1 MESGTESGT
10 EPTTQAPGRARR
22 AIGLLVGRLAGV
34 AGALAAGQ
42 VIIGLMYVVGARAIT
57 PATLGLIA
65 TCVAIGT
72 IAATVFDAGLIALL
86 TREVA
91 AGAVDLDRA
100 RGVVRAKRR
109 LSWVLVLPTTAA
121 CVVIAPTP
129 ASGVVLGFLGLAMW
143 EAQSRNGLLR
153 AQERFTVAATAQ
165 VTGRALGLVT
175 VLLLVLAGAPVIA
188 LPIALVLAF
197 ALEAA
202 LGRYFLGSARVPTP
216 SQREVWGLYREAF
229 SYGLASLAASAQ
241 QLDTPLVALGAGP
254 VGAGLY
260 AAAGRLLG
268 PLGFFATALGLV
280 GAPWLARARDDEP
293 ALRGEERRIVGLAL
307 LLAAVPLLAAVLGP
321 PLLPLVLG
329 EQYATSGPVLA
340 VLAVGSVFSTL
351 NQPLAIMLQNR
362 GHQRT
367 TAVAITIGL
376 GLGLVST
383 WVLAILGGAVWAAA
397 GFVLSQ
403 VVILVHLAIAA
414 RRVRGR
420 AVASR
425 AA

>member
-1 MESGTESGT
+1 MESGI
-10 EPTTQAPGRARR
+10 EPGAGDDPGPGGARR
-22 AIGLLVGRLAGV
+22 AIGLLLGRLAGV

-42 VIIGLMYVVGARAIT
+42 VLVGLMYVVGARAIP

-65 TCVAIGT
+65 TCVAIAT

-91 AGAVDLDRA
+91 ASAIGTDRA
-100 RGVVRAKRR
+100 RGVVRTKRR
-109 LSWVLVLPTTAA
+109 LAWVLVLPTTAA
-121 CVVIAPTP
+121 CVAIAPTT
-129 ASGVVLGFLGLAMW
+129 ASGLVLGFLGLAMW

-165 VTGRALGLVT
+165 VTGRALGLVA
-175 VLLLVLAGAPVIA
+175 VALLVLAGAPDLA

-197 ALEAA
+197 AIEAG
-202 LGRYFLGSARVPTP
+202 LDKVFLGAARAPTP
-216 SQREVWGLYREAF
+216 SQREVWGLYREGF

-254 VGAGLY
+254 AGAGLY

-268 PLGFFATALGLV
+268 PLGFFATSLGLV
-280 GAPWLARARDDEP
+280 GAPWLARARDDET
-293 ALRGEERRIVGLAL
+293 ALRGEERRVFRIAL
-307 LLAAVPLLAAVLGP
+307 LFTVAPLSAAVLGP

-329 EQYATSGPVLA
+329 PEYAASGPVLA

-367 TAVAITIGL
+367 TGVAIGIGL

-383 WVLAILGGAVWAAA
+383 WVLAVLGGAVWAAV

-403 VVILVHLAIAA
+403 IAILVHLAVAA
-414 RRVRGR
+414 RRVRAR
-420 AVASR
+420 AVAV
-425 AA
+425 